1 MATYKHGV
9 YVSEVATRITPPI
22 TGSAGLQV
30 VFGTAPI
37 NMAADP
43 YAATNVPI
51 LAYSYAEAVNALGYV
66 EDFEHYTLCQSI
78 DLSFRV
84 IGVAPVVFIN
94 VLDPAKHKKTIPAA
108 QVSVLSGVARVA
120 MTGLLPDTVKV
131 AADAESATVYQ
142 AGTDYLL
149 SFDND
154 GALLVTLVPTGAAGA
169 ANTLYVSGTAIDPT
183 MVTAADVIGGI
194 NVSTGAETGLELVRH
209 IYPKFG
215 LTPGL
220 LLAPGW
226 SHLPEVAAV
235 MQGKTTGINGVFQ
248 CNTLIDVDCGADG
261 AQKYTDVKQV
271 KEDTGLTNVNAYPLW
286 PMAKIGAKKY
296 RYSAFMGAEIQ
307 YIDANN
313 GDIPNIRL
321 SNKTTSLTCACLED
335 GTEVLLDQEQ
345 ANLVNSFGVTTLLNL
360 NGWRTWGN
368 NTAAYPGTTDP
379 KDRWF
384 AVRRFFNWW
393 RNSFVL
399 TYFQKVDDPA
409 NYRLIENITD
419 SENIRGNGYVARGIC
434 ARAEIQFLEDEN
446 PATDILNGTI
456 RFHQFL
462 SPYVPAE
469 CIENTLEFD
478 PNALQSALA
487 GGEA

>member
-9 YVSEVATRITPPI
+9 YVDEVATSITPPI

-30 VFGTAPI
+30 VFGTAPV

-51 LAYSYAEAVNALGYV
+51 LAYSYAEAVSALGYV
-66 EDFEHYTLCQSI
+66 EDFENYTLCQSI

-84 IGVAPVVFIN
+84 IGVAPVVFVN

-108 QVSVLSGVARVA
+108 QVSVLSGVAHVE
-120 MTGLLPDTVKV
+120 TVGLLLDTIKV
-131 AADAESATVYQ
+131 MADAEGATTYKEG
-142 AGTDYLL
+142 ADYLL
-149 SFDND
+149 SFEGD
-154 GALLVTLVPTGAAGA
+154 GTLLVTLIPTGAAGA
-169 ANTLYVSGTAIDPT
+169 AKSLYVSGSAIDPT
-183 MVTAADVIGGI
+183 MVTASDVIGGV
-194 NVSTGAETGLELVRH
+194 NVSTGAETGFELVRH

-215 LTPGL
+215 MTPGL

-235 MQGKTTGINGVFQ
+235 MQGKTTGVNGVFR
-248 CNTLIDVDCGADG
+248 CNALIDVDCGADG
-261 AQKYTDVKQV
+261 ARKYTDVKQV
-271 KEDTGLTNVNAYPLW
+271 KEDTGLTNANAFALW

-307 YIDANN
+307 YVDAGN
-313 GDIPNIRL
+313 GDIPHVSP
-321 SNKTTSLTCACLED
+321 SNKVTSLTGACLED

-345 ANLVNSFGVTTLLNL
+345 ANLVNSFGVTTLLNM

-393 RNSFVL
+393 GNSFIL

-419 SENIRGNGYVARGIC
+419 SENIRGNGYVARGVC
-434 ARAEIQFLEDEN
+434 ARAEIQFLEEEN
-446 PATDILNGTI
+446 PVTDILNGKI
-456 RFHQFL
+456 SFNQYL
-462 SPYVPAE
+462 APYIPAE
-469 CIENTLEFD
+469 FILNKLEFD
-478 PNALQSALA
+478 PNAIRNELT
-487 GGEA
+487 GGES